1 MILIAELEDIG
12 IAVRTALRYLV
23 INQQWQ
29 SILQILFLFLARE
42 RFESSH
48 WEKIRKTKMLSH
60 SAPQNLASQ

>member
-42 RFESSH
+42 RFESSR
-48 WEKIRKTKMLSH
+48 WGNRSLH
-60 SAPQNLASQ
+60 SAPQKLASQ